1 MLLVTLM
8 PVTATAQT
16 ESSAYAGESFS
27 SVMQEGIR
35 LYNEGKTDAS
45 RYQDALNAFLYAH
58 QLEPDQAI
66 VTYNI
71 ARTYHR
77 LGNCEKALNHYLL
90 YQSIA
95 IADSDYT
102 DVSEY
107 IAALTKQCGMTGT
120 LVLHCSPSQA
130 EVSFDG
136 ERAVLCDGMHTLKAG
151 KHRYSVR
158 AKGYASIE
166 QDINIDI
173 NSVATST
180 VALQHSDSTT
190 FLINRPSLWED
201 PIFVSGFAA
210 ASVGALASIT
220 GGILLACG
228 YDKQSIE
235 NSTRYDRDDGLITG
249 GAVTLALGGAALG
262 AGIGLLIHYA
272 ISTHKTDDERIQQYR
287 NTLSFDPVIHLSSDG
302 ASAGIQFIF

>member
-1 MLLVTLM
+1 MLLATLI
-8 PVTATAQT
+8 PVTATAQS
-16 ESSAYAGESFS
+16 ESSAYAGKSFD

-35 LYNEGKTDAS
+35 LYNEGKTNAN
-45 RYQDALNAFLYAH
+45 RYQDALDAFLYAH

-77 LGNCEKALNHYLL
+77 LGNCEKALNHYLI

-136 ERAVLCDGMHTLKAG
+136 ERAVLCDGIHTLKAG
-151 KHRYSVR
+151 KHHYAVQ
-158 AKGYASIE
+158 AKGYASVE
-166 QDINIDI
+166 QDIQIDI

-180 VALQHSDSTT
+180 IALQHSDTTT
-190 FLINRPSLWED
+190 FLITRPSIWKD

-210 ASVGALASIT
+210 ASAGALASIT
-220 GGILLACG
+220 GSIMLACG
-228 YDKQSIE
+228 YDKQPSKNRE
-235 NSTRYDRDDGLITG
+235 RYDRNNGLITG

-262 AGIGLLIHYA
+262 AGLGLLIHYA

-287 NTLSFDPVIHLSSDG
+287 KALSFDPVIHLSSDG
-302 ASAGIQFIF
+302 ASAGIQFVF